1 MEEQLNPTALL
12 LVQQGLLAS
21 DLAWQYQQ
29 EAQTHGCRLLPYLLS
44 QGQICPK
51 YVSQLLAAHFGFP
64 WFDLDKLDKNTL
76 PKLFLIPSLLRRHQ
90 ALPLQYHHQQLLL
103 AVDDPN
109 YPLALQEIQFLT
121 QCPLQLHIVS
131 STQLSML
138 IADVLRDMDQQG
150 LTHYLHTRTPSPHA
164 LALLPESI
172 QEPPEEGPI
181 VIFVQ
186 RLLQQAIAKHA
197 SDLHL
202 EMYADQYRIRYRHD
216 GQLYELMR
224 PAPTLASRITS
235 CLKIMA
241 NLNIT
246 EQRLPQDGRFSFS
259 TSDSHHSNQRL
270 TRPISIDCRIN
281 TCPTIYGEKV
291 AIRFLNSAHQ
301 QPHLSHLG
309 LSERD
314 QTCFLEAIKQPH
326 GLILVTGPTGSGKTY
341 TLYAALHYLNTGD
354 KNISTIEDPVE
365 IKLSGVNQVQINPK
379 IGLGFAEVLRAL
391 LRQDPDII
399 MLGEI
404 RDDETAD
411 MAMKAAQTGHV
422 VLSTIHTQNCA
433 QTLIRLK
440 QLGIEPFLMS
450 NITLILSQRL
460 IRILCAHC
468 KRRCDNHSNTVT
480 YQAQGCHRC
489 HQGYLGRKAIFE
501 VMPISTTIQA
511 LIMQTKVSCAQIA
524 EQAMSEGM
532 LSLRQAGMNEVSQGA
547 TSVEEIYLHT

>member
-12 LVQQGLLAS
+12 LVEEGLLAF
-21 DLAWQYQQ
+21 DLAWQCQQ

-44 QGQICPK
+44 QAQACPK
-51 YVSQLLAAHFGFP
+51 HVSQLLAAHFGFP
-64 WFDLDKLDKNTL
+64 WFDLDELDKNTL

-90 ALPLQYHHQQLLL
+90 ALPLQYHNQQLLL

-138 IADVLRDMDQQG
+138 ITDVLRDLEQQG
-150 LTHYLHTRTPSPHA
+150 LTHYLRTQTPLPHTLT
-164 LALLPESI
+164 LLPETTPNP
-172 QEPPEEGPI
+172 QEEGPI
-181 VIFVQ
+181 IGFVQ
-186 RLLQQAIAKHA
+186 RLLQQAIARHA
-197 SDLHL
+197 SDLHF
-202 EMYADQYRIRYRHD
+202 EMYAEQYRIRYRHD
-216 GQLYELMR
+216 GYLYELMR
-224 PAPTLASRITS
+224 PTPTLASRITS

-241 NLNIT
+241 NLDIT

-259 TSDSHHSNQRL
+259 TSDSHSKRL
-270 TRPISIDCRIN
+270 GSPTSVDCRIN

-291 AIRFLNSAHQ
+291 AIRFLNVAHQ
-301 QPHLSHLG
+301 QPHLSQLG

-314 QTCFLEAIKQPH
+314 HACFLQSINQPH
-326 GLILVTGPTGSGKTY
+326 GLILVTGPTGSGKTF
-341 TLYAALHYLNTGD
+341 TLYAALHHLNTGD
-354 KNISTIEDPVE
+354 NNISTIEDPVE
-365 IKLSGVNQVQINPK
+365 IKVTGVNQVQINPK

-411 MAMKAAQTGHV
+411 MAMKAAQTGHL

-440 QLGIEPFLMS
+440 QLGIAPFLMS
-450 NITLILSQRL
+450 HITLILSQRL

-468 KRRCDNHSNTVT
+468 KRRLNTHSDSVM

-501 VMPISTTIQA
+501 VMPISEAIQA
-511 LIMQTKVSCAQIA
+511 LIMQPKISCAQIT
-524 EQAMSEGM
+524 EQAISEGM
-532 LSLRQAGMNEVSQGA
+532 LSLRQAGMHQVSQGV
-547 TSVEEIYLHT
+547 TSVEEIHLHT